1 MQCAYAP
8 QMEKSESPE
17 SPRRIRR
24 RERLKLL
31 LAEEGGPAEVAR
43 IVDTPR
49 THFSAITAGSR
60 GLGDALAA
68 KLEKAFGKPPGW
80 FDIPV
85 SAEQEPAQIDLD
97 DSNDI
102 SRVRKVRL
110 KLQAGVIGFA
120 VEPDNDGDGPPIFFR
135 NDWLQQRGYKPYHLI
150 AIKVKGQSME
160 TNLHEGDMVVVNTAD
175 TEPKDGEVFAVNY
188 EGEPVIK
195 RLARDRG
202 TWWLASDNQ
211 DKGRYPNKECI
222 EGSCIIV
229 GRVIHKQSERI

>member
-1 MQCAYAP
+1 
-8 QMEKSESPE
+8 MEKSDSPE

-49 THFSAITAGSR
+49 SHFSAITGGSR

-68 KLEKAFGKPPGW
+68 KLEKAFNKPAGW

-85 SAEQEPAQIDLD
+85 SPDLEPVEVDLD
-97 DSNDI
+97 NSDEI
-102 SRVRKVRL
+102 SRIRKVRL
-110 KLQAGVIGFA
+110 KLQAGVSGFA
-120 VEPDNDGDGPPIFFR
+120 VEPDNEGDGPPIFFR
-135 NDWLQQRGYKPYHLI
+135 NDWLRQRGYKPYHLI
-150 AIKVKGQSME
+150 AIKVKGASME
-160 TNLHEGDMVVVNTAD
+160 TNLYEGDMVVVNSAD

-188 EGEPVIK
+188 EGEAVIK
-195 RLARDRG
+195 RMKRERG

-211 DKGRYPNKECI
+211 DKSRYPDKECV